1 MKVSYFS
8 SYKRWSDVQAGICG
22 VRNPF
27 LVDLN
32 QFTDTLYQFALIK
45 QLREIQREN
54 MLMEMGEDTALWL
67 AKYHRA

>member
-32 QFTDTLYQFALIK
+32 QLTDTLYQFALIK

-54 MLMEMGEDTALWL
+54 M
-67 AKYHRA
+67 